1 MQQEAQWQQGGVA
14 AVGGGGQSDI
24 TAREPGQPFP
34 PPSLITMGEI
44 MTIAVWVCGAGGVRA
59 RLARRVILVNAG
71 LQRLRG
77 GQFCRLHHTNMS
89 KLRSGAV
96 IHTFAL
102 QASDFTTEIPENR
115 IKRRIKSRDN
125 KRCGDTPN
133 VNNPMGSLLNGMS
146 VITLKSIPHRQ
157 RRKPKKQR
165 LQLKLEKGIT
175 AMKMSGKRVPT
186 VASSEI
192 DVIWK
197 ELGNSGGNLPTYEG
211 FGSEIAH
218 NPIIHSFGF
227 SNQGTKGISGNRA
240 MTSRFTR
247 LRRVLTRGDTVPV
260 SLAGEGKEHNTF
272 PSKVIVRTGE
282 TGNVIIFA
290 HLIK

>member
-1 MQQEAQWQQGGVA
+1 
-14 AVGGGGQSDI
+14 
-24 TAREPGQPFP
+24 
-34 PPSLITMGEI
+34 MGEI

-146 VITLKSIPHRQ
+146 AEKEAKEAT
-157 RRKPKKQR
+157 
-165 LQLKLEKGIT
+165 LKLEKGIT